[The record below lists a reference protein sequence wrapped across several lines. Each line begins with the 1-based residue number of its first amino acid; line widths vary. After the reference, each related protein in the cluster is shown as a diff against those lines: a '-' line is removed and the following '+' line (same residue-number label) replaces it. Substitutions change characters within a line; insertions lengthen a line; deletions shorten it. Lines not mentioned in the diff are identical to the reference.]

1 MISYILVLHGER
13 AITVKGWV
21 AGLNVVGSD
30 ADELPQPACC
40 VVHNDGSEGL
50 YRTWVSRDPEE
61 RSIGPSHPV
70 VSGLDGDVVDGRGS
84 AWLRSDEAGGHG
96 RS

>member
-1 MISYILVLHGER
+1 MVSYILVLHGER

-21 AGLNVVGSD
+21 AGLNVVGAD

-50 YRTWVSRDPEE
+50 CRTWISRDLEE

-70 VSGLDGDVVDGRGS
+70 VSRLDGDVVDGRGS

-96 RS
+96 RG